1 MKKLFECKARYN
13 AINESDGKEIVKSE
27 TYLVDAVSFTEAEAI
42 TVKYLEEVVTGSFTV
57 TAIKRSSVEDIVNAS
72 DEGKYYLAKVRF
84 ISIDEATGKGKQ
96 ATIQLLV
103 QADTPEQT
111 LDAVKEHTKEWMID
125 ISVVGI
131 AESKIVDT
139 VPNVEPEE
147 VDEEE

>member
-1 MKKLFECKARYN
+1 MKNFFECKSRFN

-27 TYLVDAVSFTEAEAI
+27 TYLVDALSFTEAEAI
-42 TVKYLEEVVTGSFTV
+42 TSKYLEEVVTGSYTV
-57 TAIKRSSVEDIVNAS
+57 TAIKRSSVEDVVNAS

-84 ISIDEATGKGKQ
+84 ISIDDSTGKGKQ

-103 QADTPEQT
+103 QANTPEQT
-111 LDAVKEHTKEWMID
+111 LDAVKKHTKEWMID

-139 VPNVEPEE
+139 VPSMESEVTEE
-147 VDEEE
+147 